1 MYKHILWDMGGTLLD
16 TYADVDTCLFD
27 HVRRFGR
34 IAQLAEVSWLT
45 RVSIAHAIDVLSKK
59 YDIPAADLQQS
70 INELQSR
77 WERTP
82 PKVAA
87 GAVELLQTVHQ
98 VGGLN
103 LIVTHRDR
111 DSAEFLLHKLDLADD
126 IDDMVCAPDGYARK
140 PDPQMY
146 HLMIERHGIVASECL
161 GVGDRRLDCE
171 AALASGMSA
180 ALLVPEVPDDAPGIW
195 DITTA
200 AANPQKATTTI
211 YVTELGDLVPLF
223 G

>member
-1 MYKHILWDMGGTLLD
+1 MYRHILWDMGGTLLD

-45 RVSIAHAIDVLSKK
+45 RVSIAHAIETLSQR
-59 YDIPAADLQQS
+59 YDIPAADLANS
-70 INELQSR
+70 IDELHHR

-82 PKVAA
+82 PRVAD
-87 GAVELLQTVHQ
+87 GAVELLEAVHGA
-98 VGGLN
+98 GGLN

-111 DSAEFLLHKLDLADD
+111 VSAEFLLEKRDLARYIDD
-126 IDDMVCAPDGYARK
+126 ILCAPDGYARK

-146 HLMIERHGIVASECL
+146 HLMIARHGIDPAECL

-180 ALLVPEVPDDAPGIW
+180 ALLVPEVPDDAPSVW
-195 DITTA
+195 DITTTA
-200 AANPQKATTTI
+200 SRPDLPTTTYYI
-211 YVTELGDLVPLF
+211 TGLGDLLPLF
-223 G
+223 E